1 MYAVIETGGKQY
13 RVAPGDVIR
22 VERLPGEK
30 GSEGEFGR
38 VLAVSPET
46 GKVLTGEAVAQAKVE
61 ATILSHARSRKILV
75 FHFKRKKQYKK
86 TRGHRQSYT
95 MLRVDQISLS
105 SGETLKAP
113 PKASPKPA
121 KKAAPKATQK
131 AAPKAPPKTAKKVS
145 AKPAAKTSAPKKQS
159 RSGTKKSGGTTK
171 KR

>member
-22 VERLPGEK
+22 VESLPGEK

-38 VLAVSPET
+38 VLAVSSEE
-46 GKVLTGEAVAQAKVE
+46 GKILTGEAVAQAKVE
-61 ATILSHARSRKILV
+61 ATILSHARSRKVLV

-86 TRGHRQSYT
+86 TRGHRQNYT

-105 SGETLKAP
+105 PGEALKAP
-113 PKASPKPA
+113 PKTSPAPA
-121 KKAAPKATQK
+121 KKAAPKAS
-131 AAPKAPPKTAKKVS
+131 PKAPPKTAKKAS
-145 AKPAAKTSAPKKQS
+145 AKPAAKTSAPKKQGG
-159 RSGTKKSGGTTK
+159 SGTKKSGGTTK